1 MCLAVKVQH
10 EDTSWNDGVVP
21 CPDDDDGLT
30 PQRVCS
36 KSCATGVYSV
46 NLKMR
51 FKIHNTLLKNT
62 FWKIFCLLFRICLQD
77 ERRDSFPKLI
87 KTEAT

>member
-10 EDTSWNDGVVP
+10 KDTFWNDGVVP

-36 KSCATGVYSV
+36 KSCTSGVYSV

-51 FKIHNTLLKNT
+51 FKIHNTLLKKHVLEN
-62 FWKIFCLLFRICLQD
+62 LLPVVQD
-77 ERRDSFPKLI
+77 MLAR
-87 KTEAT
+87 